1 MRFYTWL
8 GVIFVTIATVLVV
21 AFLPE
26 YAAQRVDA
34 GTLNRIS
41 TYTQEQTETMNQGI
55 KVVDRIQILRQGLES
70 GDQTC
75 VLSKNPAKDGN
86 AVDKELF
93 TQIQQQITELVKQ
106 KLIPNITDGNMQ
118 WEYSSMQLNAYT
130 NNNFLGKVLY
140 VWEVQATIKEYG
152 TVYMIL
158 DASSYKIYSITFDT
172 DLNEKGDELQRI
184 FDEFRVQKESKTSH
198 YMEQW
203 MKKYLSY
210 LNVEE
215 DVSIQTY
222 DNSDYD
228 NEWKLEQLVGVA
240 QFGSGEDGICIA
252 MDWIMDFENLNFGFM
267 QDYVYAVMGS
277 EASDFYNGM
286 VAE

>member
-55 KVVDRIQILRQGLES
+55 KVIDRIRILGQGLES
-70 GDQTC
+70 GNQTC
-75 VLSKNPAKDGN
+75 VVNKAAGEISN

-93 TQIQQQITELVKQ
+93 TQIRQQTGELVKQ
-106 KLIPNITDGNMQ
+106 NLIPDIMDDNTQ
-118 WEYSSMQLNAYT
+118 WKYEFIQLNAYT
-130 NNNFLGKVLY
+130 NNNYLGKVLY

-158 DASSYKIYSITFDT
+158 DASSYKIYSITFNT
-172 DLNEKGDELQRI
+172 DSNEKDDELQLI
-184 FDEFRVQKESKTSH
+184 FDEFRIKKESRTSH

-203 MKKYLSY
+203 VKKYLAY
-210 LNVEE
+210 LNIEE

-222 DNSDYD
+222 DNSDYN
-228 NEWKLEQLVGVA
+228 NEWELEQLVGVA
-240 QFGSGEDGICIA
+240 QFGSGDDGIRIEI
-252 MDWIMDFENLNFGFM
+252 DWIMDFENQNF
-267 QDYVYAVMGS
+267 VYAVMGS
-277 EASDFYNGM
+277 EESDFYNGIIDTQK
-286 VAE
+286 AQ

>member
-55 KVVDRIQILRQGLES
+55 KVIDRIRILGQGLES
-70 GDQTC
+70 GNQTC
-75 VLSKNPAKDGN
+75 VVNKAAGEISN

-93 TQIQQQITELVKQ
+93 TQIRQQTGELVKQ
-106 KLIPNITDGNMQ
+106 NLIPDIMDDNTQ
-118 WEYSSMQLNAYT
+118 WKYEFIQLNAYT
-130 NNNFLGKVLY
+130 NNNYLGKVLY
-140 VWEVQATIKEYG
+140 VWEVQATIKKYN
-152 TVYMIL
+152 TVHMIL
-158 DASSYKIYSITFDT
+158 DASSYKIYSITFDR
-172 DLNEKGDELQRI
+172 DSNEKDDELQLI
-184 FDEFRVQKESKTSH
+184 FDEFRIKKESRTSH

-203 MKKYLSY
+203 VKKYLAY
-210 LNVEE
+210 LNIEE

-222 DNSDYD
+222 DNSDYN
-228 NEWKLEQLVGVA
+228 NEWELEQLVGVA
-240 QFGSGEDGICIA
+240 QFGSGDDGIRIEI
-252 MDWIMDFENLNFGFM
+252 DWIMDFENQNF
-267 QDYVYAVMGS
+267 VYAVMGS
-277 EASDFYNGM
+277 EESDFYNGIIDTQK
-286 VAE
+286 AQ

>member
-21 AFLPE
+21 AFLSE

-55 KVVDRIQILRQGLES
+55 KVIDRIRILGQGLES
-70 GDQTC
+70 GNQTC
-75 VLSKNPAKDGN
+75 VVNKAAGEISN

-93 TQIQQQITELVKQ
+93 TQIRQQTGELVKQ
-106 KLIPNITDGNMQ
+106 NLIPDIMDDNTQ
-118 WEYSSMQLNAYT
+118 WKYEFIQLNAYT
-130 NNNFLGKVLY
+130 NNNYLGKVLY
-140 VWEVQATIKEYG
+140 VWEVQATIKKYN
-152 TVYMIL
+152 TVHMIL

-172 DLNEKGDELQRI
+172 DSNEKDDELQLI
-184 FDEFRVQKESKTSH
+184 FDEFRIKKESRTSH

-203 MKKYLSY
+203 VKKYLAY
-210 LNVEE
+210 LNIEE

-222 DNSDYD
+222 DNSDYN
-228 NEWKLEQLVGVA
+228 NEWELEQLVGVA
-240 QFGSGEDGICIA
+240 QFGSGDDGIRIEI
-252 MDWIMDFENLNFGFM
+252 DWIMDFENQNF
-267 QDYVYAVMGS
+267 VYAVMGS
-277 EASDFYNGM
+277 EESDFYNGIIDTQK
-286 VAE
+286 AQ

>member
-41 TYTQEQTETMNQGI
+41 TYTQEQTETMNRGI
-55 KVVDRIQILRQGLES
+55 KVIDRIRILGQGLES
-70 GDQTC
+70 GNQTC
-75 VLSKNPAKDGN
+75 VVNKAAGEISN

-93 TQIQQQITELVKQ
+93 TQIRQQTGELVKQ
-106 KLIPNITDGNMQ
+106 NLIPDIMDDNTQ
-118 WEYSSMQLNAYT
+118 WKYEFIQLNAYT
-130 NNNFLGKVLY
+130 NNNYLGKVLY
-140 VWEVQATIKEYG
+140 VWEVQATIKKYN
-152 TVYMIL
+152 TVHMIL

-172 DLNEKGDELQRI
+172 DSNEKDDELQLI
-184 FDEFRVQKESKTSH
+184 FDEFRIKKESRTSH

-203 MKKYLSY
+203 VKKYLAY
-210 LNVEE
+210 LNIEE

-222 DNSDYD
+222 DNSDYN
-228 NEWKLEQLVGVA
+228 NEWELEQLVGVA
-240 QFGSGEDGICIA
+240 QFGSGDDGIRIEI
-252 MDWIMDFENLNFGFM
+252 DWIMDFENQNF
-267 QDYVYAVMGS
+267 VYAVMGS
-277 EASDFYNGM
+277 EESDFYNGIIDTQK
-286 VAE
+286 AQ

>member
-55 KVVDRIQILRQGLES
+55 KVIDRIRILGQGLES
-70 GDQTC
+70 GNQTC
-75 VLSKNPAKDGN
+75 VVNKAAGEISN

-93 TQIQQQITELVKQ
+93 TQIRQQTGELVKQ
-106 KLIPNITDGNMQ
+106 NLIPDIMDDNTQ
-118 WEYSSMQLNAYT
+118 WKYEFIQLNAYT
-130 NNNFLGKVLY
+130 NNNYLGKVLY
-140 VWEVQATIKEYG
+140 VWEVQATIKKYN
-152 TVYMIL
+152 TVHMIL

-172 DLNEKGDELQRI
+172 DSNEKDDELQLI
-184 FDEFRVQKESKTSH
+184 FDEFRIKKESRTSH

-203 MKKYLSY
+203 VKKYLAY
-210 LNVEE
+210 LNIEE

-222 DNSDYD
+222 DNSDYN
-228 NEWKLEQLVGVA
+228 NEWELEQLVGVA
-240 QFGSGEDGICIA
+240 QFGSGDDGIRIEI
-252 MDWIMDFENLNFGFM
+252 DWIMDFENQNF
-267 QDYVYAVMGS
+267 VYAVMGS
-277 EASDFYNGM
+277 EESDFYNGM

>member
-55 KVVDRIQILRQGLES
+55 KVIDRIRILGQGLES
-70 GDQTC
+70 GNQTC
-75 VLSKNPAKDGN
+75 VVNKAAGEISK

-93 TQIQQQITELVKQ
+93 TQIRQQTGELVKQ
-106 KLIPNITDGNMQ
+106 NLIPDIMDDNTQ
-118 WEYSSMQLNAYT
+118 WKYEFIQLNAYT
-130 NNNFLGKVLY
+130 NNNYLGKVLY
-140 VWEVQATIKEYG
+140 VWEVQATIKKYN
-152 TVYMIL
+152 TVHMIL

-172 DLNEKGDELQRI
+172 DSNEKDDELQLI
-184 FDEFRVQKESKTSH
+184 FDEFRIKKESRTSH

-203 MKKYLSY
+203 VKKYLAY
-210 LNVEE
+210 LNIEE

-222 DNSDYD
+222 DNSDYN
-228 NEWKLEQLVGVA
+228 NEWELEQLVGVA
-240 QFGSGEDGICIA
+240 QFGSGDDGIRIEI
-252 MDWIMDFENLNFGFM
+252 DWIMDFENQNF
-267 QDYVYAVMGS
+267 VYAVMGS
-277 EASDFYNGM
+277 EESDFYNGIIDTQK
-286 VAE
+286 AQ

>member
-8 GVIFVTIATVLVV
+8 GVIFVTIATVLAV

-55 KVVDRIQILRQGLES
+55 KVIDRIRILGQGLES
-70 GDQTC
+70 GNQTC
-75 VLSKNPAKDGN
+75 VVNKAAGEISN

-93 TQIQQQITELVKQ
+93 TQIRQQTGELVKQ
-106 KLIPNITDGNMQ
+106 NLIPDIMDDNTQ
-118 WEYSSMQLNAYT
+118 WKYEFIQLNAYT
-130 NNNFLGKVLY
+130 NNNYLGKVLY
-140 VWEVQATIKEYG
+140 VWEVQATIKKYN
-152 TVYMIL
+152 TVHMIL

-172 DLNEKGDELQRI
+172 DSNEKDDELQLI
-184 FDEFRVQKESKTSH
+184 FDEFRIKKESRTSH

-203 MKKYLSY
+203 VKKYLAY
-210 LNVEE
+210 LNIEE

-222 DNSDYD
+222 DNSDYN
-228 NEWKLEQLVGVA
+228 NEWELEQLVGVA
-240 QFGSGEDGICIA
+240 QFGSGDDGIRIEI
-252 MDWIMDFENLNFGFM
+252 DWIMDFENQNF
-267 QDYVYAVMGS
+267 VYAVMGS
-277 EASDFYNGM
+277 EESDFYNGIIDTQK
-286 VAE
+286 AQ

>member
-55 KVVDRIQILRQGLES
+55 KVIDRIRILGQGLES
-70 GDQTC
+70 GNQTC
-75 VLSKNPAKDGN
+75 VVNKAAGEISN

-93 TQIQQQITELVKQ
+93 TQIRQQTGELVKQ
-106 KLIPNITDGNMQ
+106 NLIPDIMDDNTQ
-118 WEYSSMQLNAYT
+118 WKYEFIQLNAYT
-130 NNNFLGKVLY
+130 NNNYLGKVLY

-172 DLNEKGDELQRI
+172 DSNEKDDELQLI
-184 FDEFRVQKESKTSH
+184 FDEFRIKKESRTSH

-203 MKKYLSY
+203 VKKYLAY
-210 LNVEE
+210 LNIEE

-222 DNSDYD
+222 DNSDYN
-228 NEWKLEQLVGVA
+228 NEWELEQLVGVA
-240 QFGSGEDGICIA
+240 QFGSGDDGIRIEI
-252 MDWIMDFENLNFGFM
+252 DWIMDFENQNF
-267 QDYVYAVMGS
+267 VYAVMGS
-277 EASDFYNGM
+277 EESDFYNGIIDTQK
-286 VAE
+286 VQ

>member
-55 KVVDRIQILRQGLES
+55 KVIDRIRILGQGLES
-70 GDQTC
+70 GNQTC
-75 VLSKNPAKDGN
+75 VVNKAAGEISN

-93 TQIQQQITELVKQ
+93 TQIRQQTGELVKQ
-106 KLIPNITDGNMQ
+106 NLIPDIMDDNTQ
-118 WEYSSMQLNAYT
+118 WKYEFIQLNAYT
-130 NNNFLGKVLY
+130 NNNYLGKVLY
-140 VWEVQATIKEYG
+140 VWEVQATIKKYN
-152 TVYMIL
+152 TVHMIL

-172 DLNEKGDELQRI
+172 DSNEKDDELQLI
-184 FDEFRVQKESKTSH
+184 FDEFRIKKESRTSH

-203 MKKYLSY
+203 VKKYLAY
-210 LNVEE
+210 LNIEE

-222 DNSDYD
+222 DNSDYN
-228 NEWKLEQLVGVA
+228 NEWELEQLVGVA
-240 QFGSGEDGICIA
+240 QFGSGDDGIRIEI
-252 MDWIMDFENLNFGFM
+252 DWIMDFENQNF
-267 QDYVYAVMGS
+267 VYAVMGS
-277 EASDFYNGM
+277 EEPDFYNGIIDTQK
-286 VAE
+286 AQ

>member
-8 GVIFVTIATVLVV
+8 GVILVTIATVLVV

-55 KVVDRIQILRQGLES
+55 KVIDRIRILGQGLES
-70 GDQTC
+70 GNQTC
-75 VLSKNPAKDGN
+75 VVNKAAGEISN

-93 TQIQQQITELVKQ
+93 AQIRQQTGELVKQ
-106 KLIPNITDGNMQ
+106 NLIPDIMDDNMQ
-118 WEYSSMQLNAYT
+118 WKYEFIQLNAYT
-130 NNNFLGKVLY
+130 NNNYLGKVLY
-140 VWEVQATIKEYG
+140 VWEVQATIKKYN
-152 TVYMIL
+152 TVHMIL
-158 DASSYKIYSITFDT
+158 DASSYKIYSITFDA
-172 DLNEKGDELQRI
+172 DSNEKDDELQLI
-184 FDEFRVQKESKTSH
+184 FDEFRIKKESRTSH

-203 MKKYLSY
+203 VKKYLAY
-210 LNVEE
+210 LNIEE

-222 DNSDYD
+222 DNTDYN
-228 NEWKLEQLVGVA
+228 NEWELEQLVGVA
-240 QFGSGEDGICIA
+240 QFGSGDDGIRIEI
-252 MDWIMDFENLNFGFM
+252 DWIMDFENQNF
-267 QDYVYAVMGS
+267 VYAVMGS
-277 EASDFYNGM
+277 EESDFYNGM